1 MFDETA
7 VSANVKS
14 KLFFK
19 NYQNKFDSQRQIKI
33 HSAADLFGLIPKRI
47 KIKNKNYF

>member
-1 MFDETA
+1 MLSQNFF
-7 VSANVKS
+7 S
-14 KLFFK
+14 KI
-19 NYQNKFDSQRQIKI
+19 NQNKFDSQRKIKI